1 MELEDKSVNLCGKSN
16 IELAKERQEQMNN
29 ANKRLLDIIDEWL
42 ELEDE
47 R

>member
-16 IELAKERQEQMNN
+16 IELAKERQAQMN
-29 ANKRLLDIIDEWL
+29 LDITDEWL